1 MYNKPYNTYKSIC
14 LTILPEIIKKIESEE
29 GLPKGVLTDVYDEEK
44 MQIHLDNRRNLTAP
58 LRELIMKYYSKQNE
72 TKNN

>member
-1 MYNKPYNTYKSIC
+1 MIYYGSLVDAEGKIVD
-14 LTILPEIIKKIESEE
+14 IIKKIESGD

-58 LRELIMKYYSKQNE
+58 LRELVMKYYSKQNE
-72 TKNN
+72 TKKD

>member
-1 MYNKPYNTYKSIC
+1 MVDAEGKIV
-14 LTILPEIIKKIESEE
+14 EIIKKIESND

-44 MQIHLDNRRNLTAP
+44 MQVHLDTRRNLTAV
-58 LRELIMKYYSKQNE
+58 LREIIMKYYSKQNE

>member
-1 MYNKPYNTYKSIC
+1 MVDAEGKI
-14 LTILPEIIKKIESEE
+14 IDIIKKIESGD
-29 GLPKGVLTDVYDEEK
+29 GLPKGILTSVYDEEK

-72 TKNN
+72 TKKD

>member
-1 MYNKPYNTYKSIC
+1 MVDAEGKIV
-14 LTILPEIIKKIESEE
+14 EIIKKIESND

-44 MQIHLDNRRNLTAP
+44 MQVHLDTRRNLTTP
-58 LRELIMKYYSKQNE
+58 LREIIMKYYSKQNE

>member
-1 MYNKPYNTYKSIC
+1 MIFHGSLVDAEGKIV
-14 LTILPEIIKKIESEE
+14 EIIKKIESND

-44 MQIHLDNRRNLTAP
+44 MQVHLDTRRNLTTP
-58 LRELIMKYYSKQNE
+58 LREIIMKYYSKQNE